1 MAEEIKKIYA
11 RIGGMSYHLVTSE
24 NELYT
29 RQIAAK
35 ADEMINRVMQN
46 NPHLSQNM
54 ATILALVNAVDELN
68 GLYAKQTT
76 VDNQKMEMEKQTSDI
91 RKELMRLR
99 EQNWEMKKEI
109 LRLNDLCQDYQALIT
124 KLTTPGESTRTDI
137 LDDARLAS
145 QAVAGSPAATS
156 AHSAPTAIA
165 QPKPTEL
172 TFDGSDD
179 EDLNAN
185 QYVTGDAQVIKP
197 ESDVLDSS
205 DDSADD
211 PSAEPD
217 DRLDGQSGHE
227 SPGDS
232 DKHTPGD
239 SDPVS
244 SNDSVKVTMGKSAMD
259 APAKDPA
266 ATPHDEAVDAAGV
279 DADYEADDDNEPPPD
294 LGKLL
299 AAANAAKTQHTA
311 PSRPTIDKQAAPQ
324 TIDEIM
330 GRTSGR
336 SSQQVGELK
345 QTNLDDYLRATGWP
359 QTYETKKNDT

>member
-68 GLYAKQTT
+68 GLYAKQTA
-76 VDNQKMEMEKQTSDI
+76 VDNQKMEMEKQTSDV

-137 LDDARLAS
+137 LEDARLAS
-145 QAVAGSPAATS
+145 QAVAEALAKPAVTAATEATASATGKPAPETPAAS
-156 AHSAPTAIA
+156 EPLPAQEPPTATA
-165 QPKPTEL
+165 TPDEPKSADL

-179 EDLNAN
+179 DDLDTNP
-185 QYVTGDAQVIKP
+185 YVTGDAHDIKLSEAIQP
-197 ESDVLDSS
+197 SS
-205 DDSADD
+205 DQEDD
-211 PSAEPD
+211 LPDESSEP
-217 DRLDGQSGHE
+217 Q
-227 SPGDS
+227 
-232 DKHTPGD
+232 
-239 SDPVS
+239 
-244 SNDSVKVTMGKSAMD
+244 N
-259 APAKDPA
+259 
-266 ATPHDEAVDAAGV
+266 DEAVDAAGA